1 MRVLKKGNRRQFQRQ
16 KTRDIMALFFKYFT
30 KENDSQFLFKGGSTL
45 LLLIFNDKNNDL
57 FLPPGIKVKTFVRKS
72 NCLNVEGRRI
82 FSQAVSKTSMAIL
95 GVEGGR
101 GPESFGLP

>member
-1 MRVLKKGNRRQFQRQ
+1 MRVLKKETEDNSNVRKQE
-16 KTRDIMALFFKYFT
+16 ILWLFFKYFT
-30 KENDSQFLFKGGSTL
+30 KDNDSQFLFKGGSTL
-45 LLLIFNDKNNDL
+45 LLLILMIKIMIF

-101 GPESFGLP
+101 GPESFG

>member
-1 MRVLKKGNRRQFQRQ
+1 MRVLKKETEDNSNVRNQEILWFCFSSILLK
-16 KTRDIMALFFKYFT
+16 KT
-30 KENDSQFLFKGGSTL
+30 TL
-45 LLLIFNDKNNDL
+45 NFSLREAVHSLLILMIKIMIF
-57 FLPPGIKVKTFVRKS
+57 FLPPGIKVTTFVRKS

-101 GPESFGLP
+101 GPESFG

>member
-1 MRVLKKGNRRQFQRQ
+1 MRVLKKETEDNSNVR
-16 KTRDIMALFFKYFT
+16 KEEILWLFFKCFT

-45 LLLIFNDKNNDL
+45 LLLILMIKIMIF
-57 FLPPGIKVKTFVRKS
+57 FLPPGIKVTTFVRKS

-101 GPESFGLP
+101 GPESFG